1 MNRKLLL
8 LDVVLV
14 AVVFYVGV
22 QFRNEWRAAKAREAA
37 TLNRQPK
44 PLPPPI
50 FTPLPPE
57 PAVMPSAYINV
68 TDKLLF
74 DRSRN
79 ATVVIEV
86 PPPPPPK
93 PMPAL
98 PAYHGMMNLGS
109 SGPTAFFSVTADAP
123 HQAIHIGESIG
134 QFKLLSVN
142 SEEIA
147 LEWDGKVIHRA
158 VGDLAAHSSGNA
170 PQVAQN
176 VRTEAAPPPQ
186 AAPPPA
192 PASTGPG
199 EATAFG
205 FKTCTVNDGN
215 AEGSVKEGYRKVMHS
230 TPFGQSCTWEPV
242 GK

>member
-14 AVVFYVGV
+14 AVVVYVGF
-22 QFRNEWRAAKAREAA
+22 QFRNEARAAKAREAA
-37 TLNRQPK
+37 TLNRQSKSPS
-44 PLPPPI
+44 PPQY
-50 FTPLPPE
+50 TPLPPE
-57 PAVMPSAYINV
+57 PPVMPSGYVNIA
-68 TDKLLF
+68 DKMLF

-79 ATVVIEV
+79 SIVVVEV

-98 PAYHGMMNLGS
+98 PVYHGMMSLGS
-109 SGPTAFFSVTADAP
+109 SGPTAFFSAGADGQ

-142 SEEIA
+142 SDEIA
-147 LEWDGKVIHRA
+147 LEWDGQVIRKNVA
-158 VGDLAAHSSGNA
+158 ELSGHSIGA
-170 PQVAQN
+170 VAQAGQD
-176 VRTEAAPPPQ
+176 VRTEAPAAPA
-186 AAPPPA
+186 AAPPPVK
-192 PASTGPG
+192 SGPG

-205 FKTCTVNDGN
+205 FKTCAVNDGN
-215 AEGSVKEGYRKVMHS
+215 AEGTVMEGYKKVLHAN
-230 TPFGQSCTWEPV
+230 PFGTNCTWEPV